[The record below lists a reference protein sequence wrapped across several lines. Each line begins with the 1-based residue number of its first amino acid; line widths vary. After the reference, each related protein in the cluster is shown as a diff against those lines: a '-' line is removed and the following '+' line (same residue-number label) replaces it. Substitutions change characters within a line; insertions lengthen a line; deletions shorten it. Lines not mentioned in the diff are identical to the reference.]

1 MQRDRVFSAAL
12 SLTALV
18 LLCSGS
24 GSHGAELA
32 TSKQAKK
39 TECIGRQID
48 SFSLPDFHGKTR
60 TLADLAGDK
69 LVVVAFLGTECPLAK
84 VYATRL
90 VGLAKEFREQGV
102 GFVAIDSNLQDSMT
116 EIGTFARIHELDF
129 PMLKDLD
136 NRVADQFGAVR
147 TPEVFVLDAERR
159 IRYWGRIDDQYG
171 FQTGA
176 GYAKP
181 RLQRRDLAVAIEE
194 LLAGKPVSEPIM
206 PADGCLIGRVQKTS
220 PQGEVT
226 YTKHIASILQN
237 RCVECHRPGEV
248 APFSL
253 TAYDEVVGW
262 APMMKEVVS
271 EGRMPPWFADPA
283 FGHFANDARLTDDE
297 KQLLNSWI
305 DNGCP
310 QGDPSDLPAPRQFV
324 EGWRIGQPDQVI
336 YMADEPFE
344 VPAEGVVDYQYFTV
358 DPGWKEDKWVKIS
371 EARPDNRGV
380 VHHIIVFV
388 QPPGDQ
394 SGSFGRRGGLA
405 GFAPGSLPIAAPEG
419 AATFVPANSKLVF
432 QMHYTP
438 NGVVSKDRS
447 SIGVVFADPK
457 TIKRKMKGG
466 VAGMVG
472 FKIPAGDGNY
482 EVKAKHKFLRDTVML
497 NLTPH
502 MHLRGKDFK
511 YELEYPD
518 GTREVILNVP
528 RWDFNWQLR
537 YEFAEPKFVPKG
549 SRMYCTAHFDNSPE
563 NLANPDPTAEVTFGD
578 QTFEE
583 MMFGFY
589 TAYDPHEDLLAANAS
604 EGPDVEASVDGFA
617 GEGSVTAEDAA
628 AAKKAEAVEAAQ
640 EAENAK
646 P

>member
-1 MQRDRVFSAAL
+1 MKRDRVVVLIASLAAL
-12 SLTALV
+12 AIANQ
-18 LLCSGS
+18 SGS
-24 GSHGAELA
+24 ASAAELA
-32 TSKQAKK
+32 ASSQSKTAD
-39 TECIGRQID
+39 CLGRQIE
-48 SFSLPDFHGKTR
+48 SFALPDFHGKAR
-60 TLADLAGDK
+60 SLADFAEQK

-84 VYATRL
+84 VYASRL
-90 VGLAKEFREQGV
+90 VGLSKEFKSQGV
-102 GFVAIDSNLQDSMT
+102 AFVAIDSNLQDSMT
-116 EIGTFARIHELDF
+116 EIGTFARIYELDF
-129 PMLKDLD
+129 PILKDLD

-159 IRYWGRIDDQYG
+159 IRYWGRVDDQYG

-194 LLAGKPVSEPIM
+194 LLAGKPVSEPVK
-206 PADGCLIGRVQKTS
+206 PADGCLIGRVNKTA

-237 RCVECHRPGEV
+237 RCAECHRPGEV

-253 TAYDEVVGW
+253 LAYDEVVGW

-283 FGHFANDARLTDDE
+283 FGHFANDARLSDEE
-297 KQLLNSWI
+297 KQLLYTWI

-310 QGDPSDLPAPRQFV
+310 EGDPSDLPPPRQFV

-336 YMADEPFE
+336 HMADEPFT

-358 DPGWKEDKWVKIS
+358 DPGWKEDKWIKVS

-380 VHHIIVFV
+380 VHHIIAFV
-388 QPPGDQ
+388 QPPNSS
-394 SGSFGRRGGLA
+394 SGAFGRRGGLA
-405 GFAPGSLPIAAPEG
+405 GYAPGSLPIAAPEG
-419 AATFVPANSKLVF
+419 AATFVPAGSKLVF

-438 NGVVSKDRS
+438 NGVESKDRS
-447 SIGVVFADPK
+447 SIGVIFADPK
-457 TIKRKMKGG
+457 TIHRKMKGG
-466 VAGMVG
+466 VAGNVRL
-472 FKIPAGDGNY
+472 KIPAGDSNY
-482 EVKAKHKFLRDTVML
+482 EVTAKHKFTRDTVLL

-518 GTREVILNVP
+518 GTREVLLNVP

-537 YEFAEPKFVPKG
+537 YEFAEPKLVPKG
-549 SRMYCTAHFDNSPE
+549 SRILCTAHFDNSAD
-563 NLANPDPTAEVTFGD
+563 NLANPDPASDVTFGD
-578 QTFEE
+578 QTWEE

-589 TAYDPHEDLLAANAS
+589 TAYDPHEDLLATNAS
-604 EGPDVEASVDGFA
+604 AGPEVEATVDGFA
-617 GEGSVTAEDAA
+617 GEGSVTADDAA
-628 AAKKAEAVEAAQ
+628 AEKKTEAGGD
-640 EAENAK
+640 K